1 MNEYV
6 TTTAYK
12 RARKSIN
19 PHSNRADSRAYISK
33 WRKKENIELIKKA
46 LDVFKETS
54 DIHKA
59 ADILNIKASTLR
71 GYIACPYNEVYKYF
85 KPYKHLLN
93 ANFDKHEHAKKA
105 VDRARAGARKHRQS
119 CKDAGLDY
127 KSYFSHLKQTCPDKR
142 TTTQEIKSLNE
153 SINYLIDAKKSE
165 QELKVLREKLRL
177 AKQFFKNQ
185 SL

>member
-1 MNEYV
+1 MND
-6 TTTAYK
+6 TAYN

-19 PHSNRADSRAYISK
+19 PYSNRADSRKYISK

-54 DIHKA
+54 DIQKA
-59 ADILNIKASTLR
+59 AKTLNINASTLR
-71 GYIACPYNEVYKYF
+71 SYIASPQNEIYEYF
-85 KPYKHLLN
+85 QPYKHLVN
-93 ANFDKHEHAKKA
+93 PNFDKYEHAKKA
-105 VDRARAGARKHRQS
+105 ANTARAGVREHRQS

-142 TTTQEIKSLNE
+142 TTTQEIKLLNE
-153 SINYLIDAKKSE
+153 SINYLIDAKKPK

-177 AKQFFKNQ
+177 AKQFFKSQ
-185 SL
+185 KY